1 MIGIEWVLINIE
13 LAISNRISSGS
24 ELDCH
29 CLGTNWPQ
37 IGNGLA
43 LVRHLVDTGLTTDL
57 HLIGNRLVGLTSH
70 WGQIGDE
77 LTPD

>member
-1 MIGIEWVLINIE
+1 MEWVLIDIE
-13 LAISNRISSGS
+13 LAIEWLWVSSGS

-29 CLGTNWPQ
+29 RLGMNWPR

-57 HLIGNRLVGLTSH
+57 HWIGNRLVGLTSH

>member
-1 MIGIEWVLINIE
+1 MEWVLIDIE
-13 LAISNRISSGS
+13 LAIEWLRVSSGS

-29 CLGTNWPQ
+29 RLGTNWPQ

-57 HLIGNRLVGLTSH
+57 HWIGNRLVGLTSH
-70 WGQIGDE
+70 WGQIGD
-77 LTPD
+77 

>member
-1 MIGIEWVLINIE
+1 MEWVLIDIE
-13 LAISNRISSGS
+13 LAIEWLRVSSGS

-29 CLGTNWPQ
+29 RLGMNWPR

-57 HLIGNRLVGLTSH
+57 HWIGNRLVGLTSH
-70 WGQIGDE
+70 WGQIGD
-77 LTPD
+77 